1 MLLRCLMPCIVLIA
15 ALLPLPA
22 LAQTVLDHDY
32 RPLAGRQPVNLA
44 TAYGGKVVLVVNTAS
59 KCGYTQQYEGLE
71 ALHARYGTRGLAVLG
86 FPSND
91 FLGQEPGSEEEI
103 PCQLLLIAAGF
114 IGCERYVAE
123 AFGLERDG
131 RGNLITTDYRV
142 GQSKIFAAGDCRRG
156 QSLVVW
162 GITEGRACAK
172 AVDEFLMGYTNML

>member
-1 MLLRCLMPCIVLIA
+1 MLADDSGRLRAIR
-15 ALLPLPA
+15 
-22 LAQTVLDHDY
+22 TVRLE
-32 RPLAGRQPVNLA
+32 PKQENGRMVMA
-44 TAYGGKVVLVVNTAS
+44 
-59 KCGYTQQYEGLE
+59 EI
-71 ALHARYGTRGLAVLG
+71 
-86 FPSND
+86 
-91 FLGQEPGSEEEI
+91 PGSEEEI

-131 RGNLITTDYRV
+131 RGSLITTDYRV